1 MNDIAIRFDHVG
13 KLYKL
18 GLVGTGTLSHDL
30 NRWWKTTILRQEDPY
45 LKIGETNN
53 RSKKG
58 ASEYVW
64 ALKDITFDVHQGDVV
79 GIIGK
84 NGAGKTT
91 LLRKMA
97 GELLRRTDIHAAY
110 MPQNYEELLELDQTP
125 VEYLA
130 SSGDKEELT
139 RIRTYLG
146 SLKYTADEM
155 EHSVRELSGGQK
167 AKVLLLKMSLSGAD
181 VLILDE
187 PTRNFSP
194 LSNPVIREVLKGFGG
209 AVLSISHDRKYIAEV
224 CDTVYELRKEGLCK
238 IR

>member
-1 MNDIAIRFDHVG
+1 MEKRFERAAKDMTRLPEEEEAIFFRFKKDIAVPDG
-13 KLYKL
+13 KTVLEYHL
-18 GLVGTGTLSHDL
+18 PVLEAPDG
-30 NRWWKTTILRQEDPY
+30 RILARDIF
-45 LKIGETNN
+45 L
-53 RSKKG
+53 RVKG
-58 ASEYVW
+58 SQKVC
-64 ALKDITFDVHQGDVV
+64 
-79 GIIGK
+79 IIGK